1 MDITTLSLRNPAAI
15 AVGVVLV
22 LLLGVYSLNRLPIQL
37 FPDIESPRITIQ
49 TNWRAASPREIESEI
64 IEPIENVLQGLP
76 GVTEMSAWANAGV
89 AWINLDFGI
98 EADMQQMLIE
108 IISRMNR
115 LPSLPRDAEPPT
127 IMAGAGNTNTVALTY
142 YFVQLLPGNPNGL
155 GDYALFVDDVIR
167 PAIEAVPGVSNVQV
181 TDGFG
186 GPVELQVRFDPYR
199 AADLGIELPALANSI
214 GRASDVSGGFV
225 DVGRRQYTLRFAGRF
240 DPTEMA
246 ELVLDWRDGRPVRL
260 GDIADIEVARGDST
274 SVVTQNGNPALSM
287 RIDRANGANALE
299 TLNRIAAVVD
309 ALKAGPLADKGLTM
323 AQSFDAAIFIHRAI
337 NLVSGNLI
345 IGVFLAIGVLWW
357 FLRRWRATL
366 IVALSIPVS
375 LLATFIVLQLT
386 GRTLNIISLA
396 GLAFAVGMVLDA
408 AIVVL
413 ENIIRHRERG
423 QDQEQSAREGTRQV
437 KGALVASTATTVAIF
452 LPVFLLDDIEGQ
464 LFGDLALTIAIAV
477 SISLLVAITVLPL
490 AAKLWIRD
498 QKLVDHHEQLWRR
511 ITRMI
516 MALTSTPAK
525 CWRIIAL
532 LMIMPIIL
540 AWLLLPELDYLP
552 PVKRNAVDTFFVFPP
567 GISPDTINREYIQVM
582 NARMQPYMTGEKQP
596 QLLNYYTLTWPGGGA
611 LAARAMDPRR
621 VRELERILKE
631 EITSDLPDL
640 TAYVEQ
646 LNLFQ
651 EYGAGRD
658 INLHLQSRDSE
669 ALTQLSQQAIGW
681 IQDALPTAM
690 VRPEPAL
697 LQSEPELRLAP
708 IDRTLGEVGW
718 SREDLGRVVRAVG
731 DGLYVGEHFD
741 GDQRMNIILR
751 SKQWQNPDDL
761 AGLPIYTRSGITTP
775 LSELVTIERTVG
787 PTQLK
792 RVDRR
797 RTITLRIV
805 PPEDMSLER
814 ALSVIRAEVEP
825 RIKASLPADGNLLY
839 GGSADNLRKAIRTM
853 SENFGMA
860 LIVLFL
866 LMSVLFGSPRDSLM
880 VTLSMPLA
888 MVGGVIALR
897 ILNLITFQPLDL
909 LTMIGFVI
917 LLGLVVN
924 NAILLA
930 HQTRSAERDGMNRS
944 DAVEQAL
951 QLRLR
956 PIFMSTLTS
965 VFGML
970 PLLLTPGAGSVIYRG
985 LAAVIVGGMSIS
997 AIFTLLLLP
1006 ALLRLGAERRLVTVK
1021 EQHAEPTNGRL
1032 RSVA

>member
-1 MDITTLSLRNPAAI
+1 MDITATSLKNPAAI
-15 AVGVVLV
+15 AVGAALV
-22 LLLGVYSLNRLPIQL
+22 LLLGIYSLSNLPIQL
-37 FPDIESPRITIQ
+37 FPDIENPRITIQ
-49 TNWRAASPREIESEI
+49 TNWRAASPKEIESEI

-76 GVTEMSAWANAGV
+76 GVQEMSAWANAGV

-98 EADMQQMLIE
+98 ETDMQQVLIDV
-108 IISRMNR
+108 ISRMNR
-115 LPSLPRDAEPPT
+115 LPALPRDANPPI
-127 IMAGAGNTNTVALTY
+127 IMAGAGSNNTPALTY
-142 YFVQLLPGNPNGL
+142 YFVQLLPDNPKDL
-155 GDYALFVDDVIR
+155 GDYASFVEDVIR

-186 GPVELQVRFDPYR
+186 GPVELQVKFDPYR
-199 AADLGIELPALANSI
+199 AADLGIQVPQLANSI
-214 GRASDVSGGFV
+214 GRANDVSGGFV

-240 DPTEMA
+240 EPDELGA
-246 ELVLDWRDGRPVRL
+246 LVLDWRDGRPVRL
-260 GDIADIEVARGDST
+260 GDVADVEITRGDS
-274 SVVTQNGNPALSM
+274 SAVVTQNGNPAVAL

-309 ALKAGPLADKGLTM
+309 ELKDGPLAENGLTM
-323 AQSFDAAIFIHRAI
+323 AQSFDAAVFIYRAI
-337 NLVSGNLI
+337 NLVTSNLI

-357 FLRRWRATL
+357 FLRRLRATL
-366 IVALSIPVS
+366 IVAMSIPIS

-423 QDQEQSAREGTRQV
+423 QDCEQSARNGTRQV
-437 KGALVASTATTVAIF
+437 QGALIASTATTVAIF
-452 LPVFLLDDIEGQ
+452 LPVFLLKDIEGQ
-464 LFGDLALTIAIAV
+464 LFGDLALTISIAV
-477 SISLLVAITVLPL
+477 LISLLVAITVLPV

-498 QKLVDHHEQLWRR
+498 HKLVDHNEQLWRR
-511 ITRMI
+511 ITRFI
-516 MALTSTPAK
+516 MARTATPAK

-532 LMIMPIIL
+532 LMITPIAL

-552 PVKRNAVDTFFVFPP
+552 PVKRDAVDTFFVFPP
-567 GISPDTINREYIQVM
+567 GISTETKNREYIQVM
-582 NARMQPYMTGEKQP
+582 DERMRPYMNGQKEP
-596 QLLNYYTLTWPGGGA
+596 QLLNYYIMTWSGGGGMG
-611 LAARAMDPRR
+611 ARVKDLSQAK
-621 VRELERILKE
+621 ELERIIRE
-631 EITSDLPDL
+631 EITADLPDL
-640 TAYVEQ
+640 QAYVEQ
-646 LNLFQ
+646 INLFS
-651 EYGAGRD
+651 EYGGGRD
-658 INLHLQSRDSE
+658 INLHLQSRDNK
-669 ALTQLSQQAIGW
+669 ALAQLSEQAMGW
-681 IQDALPTAM
+681 IQAALPTVM

-697 LQSEPELRLAP
+697 QLAEPELRLVP
-708 IDRTLGEVGW
+708 NDRNLGEIGW
-718 SREDLGRVVRAVG
+718 NRENLGQVVRAVG

-751 SKQWQNPDDL
+751 ANGWQNPEEL
-761 AGLPIYTRSGITTP
+761 ASLPIFTPSGITIP
-775 LSELVTIERTVG
+775 LSELVAIERTVG

-797 RTITLRIV
+797 RTITLRV
-805 PPEDMSLER
+805 VLPEDMSLEH
-814 ALSVIRAEVEP
+814 ALSVLRSEVEP
-825 RIKASLPADGNLLY
+825 KIKAALPADGNLLY
-839 GGSADNLRKAIRTM
+839 GGSADSLRKAIFTM
-853 SENFGMA
+853 SQNFGMA
-860 LIVLFL
+860 LVVLFL
-866 LMSVLFGSPRDSLM
+866 LMSALFGSPRDSLL

-888 MVGGVIALR
+888 MVGGVLALR
-897 ILNLITFQPLDL
+897 VLNLIAFQPLDL

-930 HQTRSAERDGMNRS
+930 HQTRSAERAGMSRH

-985 LAAVIVGGMSIS
+985 LAAVIVGGMSVS
-997 AIFTLLLLP
+997 TIFTLLLLP
-1006 ALLRLGAERRLVTVK
+1006 ALLRLGASQQLVQM
-1021 EQHAEPTNGRL
+1021 EEHAAAGNRPL

>member
-1 MDITTLSLRNPAAI
+1 MDITGTSLKNPAAI
-15 AVGVVLV
+15 AVGVVFV
-22 LLLGVYSLNRLPIQL
+22 LLLGVYCLNRLPIQL

-49 TNWRAASPREIESEI
+49 TTWRAASPKEIESEI

-76 GVTEMSAWANAGV
+76 GVTEMSAWSNAGG

-98 EADMQQMLIE
+98 EADMQQMLVE

-115 LPSLPRDAEPPT
+115 LPALPRDAEPPT
-127 IMAGAGNTNTVALTY
+127 IMTGGGGTNTVALTY
-142 YFVQLLPGNPNGL
+142 YFVQLLPDNPNGL

-167 PAIEAVPGVSNVQV
+167 PSIEGVPGVSNVQV
-181 TDGFG
+181 MDGFG

-199 AADLGIELPALANSI
+199 AADLGIELPVLANSI
-214 GRASDVSGGFV
+214 GRANDVSGGFV

-240 DPTEMA
+240 EPDELEA
-246 ELVLDWRDGRPVRL
+246 LVLDWRDGRPVRL
-260 GDIADIEVARGDST
+260 GDVADIEVTRGDAS
-274 SVVTQNGNPALSM
+274 SVVSQNGNPALSL
-287 RIDRANGANALE
+287 RIDRVNGANALE
-299 TLNRIAAVVD
+299 TLNRIAAVVEE
-309 ALKAGPLADKGLTM
+309 LNAGPLAEKGLTM
-323 AQSFDAAIFIHRAI
+323 AQSFDAAIFIYRAI
-337 NLVSGNLI
+337 NLVSSNLI
-345 IGVFLAIGVLWW
+345 IGILLAVGVLWW

-375 LLATFIVLQLT
+375 LLSTFIVLELT

-423 QDQEQSAREGTRQV
+423 QDLEQSAREGTRQV
-437 KGALVASTATTVAIF
+437 RGALVASTATTVAIF

-464 LFGDLALTIAIAV
+464 LFGDLALTISIAV
-477 SISLLVAITVLPL
+477 LISLLVAISVLPV

-498 QKLVDHHEQLWRR
+498 QKLVDHHEKLWRR
-511 ITRMI
+511 ITHMI

-532 LMIMPIIL
+532 LMVTPIVV

-582 NARMQPYMTGEKQP
+582 NARMQPYMSGEKEP
-596 QLLNYYTLTWPGGGA
+596 CLLNYYTMTWPGGGA
-611 LAARAMDPRR
+611 LAARAMDPRQ
-621 VRELERILKE
+621 VRELERVIRE
-631 EITSDLPDL
+631 EITVDLPDL

-669 ALTQLSQQAIGW
+669 ALTELGRQSIGW
-681 IQDALPTAM
+681 IKDVLPTAM

-697 LQSEPELRLAP
+697 QQSEPELRLVP
-708 IDRTLGEVGW
+708 NDRTLGEVGW
-718 SREDLGRVVRAVG
+718 NREDLGRVVRAVG

-741 GDQRMNIILR
+741 GEQRMNIILR
-751 SKQWQNPDDL
+751 ANGWQTPEEL
-761 AGLPIYTRSGITTP
+761 ASLPVRTPSGITTP
-775 LSELVTIERTVG
+775 LSQLVTIERTVG

-797 RTITLRIV
+797 RTITLRVI
-805 PPEDMSLER
+805 PPEDMSLEH
-814 ALSVIRAEVEP
+814 ALSVLRTEVEP
-825 RIKASLPADGNLLY
+825 RIKAALPPDGNLLY
-839 GGSADNLRKAIRTM
+839 GGSADSLRKAIVTM
-853 SENFGMA
+853 SKNFGMA
-860 LIVLFL
+860 LVVLFL

-888 MVGGVIALR
+888 MVGGVLALR

-930 HQTRSAERDGMNRS
+930 HQTRSAERAGMSRH

-970 PLLLTPGAGSVIYRG
+970 PLLLMPGAGTVIYRG
-985 LAAVIVGGMSIS
+985 LATVIVGGMSVS
-997 AIFTLLLLP
+997 TIFTLLLLP
-1006 ALLRLGAERRLVTVK
+1006 ALLRLGVSRQLVQAEKSAAAANR
-1021 EQHAEPTNGRL
+1021 PL

>member
-1 MDITTLSLRNPAAI
+1 MDITGTSLKNPAAV

-22 LLLGVYSLNRLPIQL
+22 LLLGVYCLNRLPIQL

-49 TNWRAASPREIESEI
+49 TIWRAASPKEIESEI

-76 GVTEMSAWANAGV
+76 GVTEMSAWSNAGG

-98 EADMQQMLIE
+98 EADMQQMLVE

-115 LPSLPRDAEPPT
+115 LPALPRDAEPPT
-127 IMAGAGNTNTVALTY
+127 IMTGGGGTNTVALTY
-142 YFVQLLPGNPNGL
+142 YFVQLLPDNPNGL

-167 PAIEAVPGVSNVQV
+167 PSIEGVPGVSNVQV
-181 TDGFG
+181 MDGFG

-199 AADLGIELPALANSI
+199 AADLGIELPELASSI
-214 GRASDVSGGFV
+214 GRANDVSGGFV

-240 DPTEMA
+240 EPDELEA
-246 ELVLDWRDGRPVRL
+246 LVLDWRDGRPVRL
-260 GDIADIEVARGDST
+260 GDVADIEITRGDAS
-274 SVVTQNGNPALSM
+274 SVVSQNGNPALSL
-287 RIDRANGANALE
+287 RIDRVNGANALE
-299 TLNRIAAVVD
+299 TLNRIAAVVEE
-309 ALKAGPLADKGLTM
+309 LKAGPLAEKGLTM
-323 AQSFDAAIFIHRAI
+323 AQSFDAAIFIYRAI
-337 NLVSGNLI
+337 NLVSSNLI
-345 IGVFLAIGVLWW
+345 IGVLLAVGVLWW

-375 LLATFIVLQLT
+375 LLSTFIVLELT

-437 KGALVASTATTVAIF
+437 KGALIASTATTVAIF

-477 SISLLVAITVLPL
+477 LISLLVAISVLPV
-490 AAKLWIRD
+490 AAKFWIRD
-498 QKLVDHHEQLWRR
+498 QKLVDHHEKLWQR
-511 ITRMI
+511 ITHMI

-525 CWRIIAL
+525 CWRIIVL
-532 LMIMPIIL
+532 LMVTPIVV
-540 AWLLLPELDYLP
+540 AWLFLPELDYLP

-582 NARMQPYMTGEKQP
+582 NARMQPYMSGEKEP
-596 QLLNYYTLTWPGGGA
+596 RLLNYYTMTWPGGGA
-611 LAARAMDPRR
+611 LAARAIDPRQ
-621 VRELERILKE
+621 VRELERVIRE
-631 EITSDLPDL
+631 EITVDLPDL

-669 ALTQLSQQAIGW
+669 ALTELGRQSIGW
-681 IQDALPTAM
+681 IQDVLPTAM

-697 LQSEPELRLAP
+697 QQSEPELRLVP
-708 IDRTLGEVGW
+708 NDRTLGEVGW
-718 SREDLGRVVRAVG
+718 NREDLGSVVRAVG

-751 SKQWQNPDDL
+751 ANGWQTPEEL
-761 AGLPIYTRSGITTP
+761 ASLPVLTPSGITTP
-775 LSELVTIERTVG
+775 LSQLVTIERTVG

-797 RTITLRIV
+797 RTITLRVI
-805 PPEDMSLER
+805 PPEDMSLEH
-814 ALSVIRAEVEP
+814 ALSVLRTEVEP
-825 RIKASLPADGNLLY
+825 RIKAALPPDGNLLY
-839 GGSADNLRKAIRTM
+839 GGSADSLRKAIVTM
-853 SENFGMA
+853 SKNFGMA
-860 LIVLFL
+860 LVVLFL

-888 MVGGVIALR
+888 MVGGVLALR

-930 HQTRSAERDGMNRS
+930 HQTRSAERAGMSRR

-970 PLLLTPGAGSVIYRG
+970 PLLLMPGAGTVIYRG
-985 LAAVIVGGMSIS
+985 LATVIVGGMSVS
-997 AIFTLLLLP
+997 TIFTLLLLP
-1006 ALLRLGAERRLVTVK
+1006 ALLRLGASHQPVQAEETV
-1021 EQHAEPTNGRL
+1021 AAANRPL